1 MSNIN
6 LGLSCVLHF
15 PIDTLSNQTLNL
27 SSVPIQDN
35 NYDCGLYA
43 CRYVF
48 NLVQMVN
55 MNVKMKDVMDNLSSR
70 ISGHDLFDFDVSHID
85 RMRTEIYDV
94 LSHIT
99 GIYRNH
105 RLLSHPNAD
114 GTALDLASESEE
126 DHDENDVTI
135 FSRASQSMDESGNDK
150 DLYSDDDASFLSQ
163 SHADDEEDDVLS
175 ADTTGKSGLVLI
187 NNSFAGFI
195 MERRSILLFQ
205 AILDNFIS
213 AQTTITITLT

>member
-1 MSNIN
+1 
-6 LGLSCVLHF
+6 
-15 PIDTLSNQTLNL
+15 
-27 SSVPIQDN
+27 
-35 NYDCGLYA
+35 
-43 CRYVF
+43 
-48 NLVQMVN
+48 

-85 RMRTEIYDV
+85 RLRTEIYDV

-114 GTALDLASESEE
+114 GMALDLASESEE
-126 DHDENDVTI
+126 DDDENDVTI
-135 FSRASQSMDESGNDK
+135 FSRASQSMDESGNVK

-175 ADTTGKSGLVLI
+175 ADTTGKSGLVY
-187 NNSFAGFI
+187 ST
-195 MERRSILLFQ
+195 ILLLVLEWSAAQFFYFQ

>member
-1 MSNIN
+1 
-6 LGLSCVLHF
+6 
-15 PIDTLSNQTLNL
+15 
-27 SSVPIQDN
+27 
-35 NYDCGLYA
+35 
-43 CRYVF
+43 
-48 NLVQMVN
+48 

-99 GIYRNH
+99 GIYRHH

-126 DHDENDVTI
+126 DDDENDVTI

-150 DLYSDDDASFLSQ
+150 DLYSDDDASFLS
-163 SHADDEEDDVLS
+163 HTDDEEDDVLS
-175 ADTTGKSGLVLI
+175 ADTTGKSGLVSLTQFFCWFY
-187 NNSFAGFI
+187 NGAPLNSSFF
-195 MERRSILLFQ
+195 RRSWT
-205 AILDNFIS
+205 IS
-213 AQTTITITLT
+213 YQLRRQLQLH